1 MGESIFGS
9 KSNSGKQRHHI
20 DPPKLW
26 IGAIAGSI
34 IIHAIAFFMLRSL
47 LFTEKAAANVTQT
60 AIPIELVTNSTEI
73 TDSNEKASS
82 PQTVAPSPLQRKVA
96 NPKVTTTASEINS
109 EISSPQP
116 QFPKKQVVVTPTP
129 QKNAE
134 NPPEKQKP
142 SFQAKKQSE
151 KSSHSRETKLKQ
163 EIDTVSQPPDILTK
177 DKSELEIASQQDT
190 ITKSESQTVTQP
202 VEVETNSD
210 SQTVTQPVE
219 VETNSDSQTV
229 TQPVE
234 VETNSDSQTVTQPV
248 EVETNSDSQT
258 VTQPVEVETNSDSQT
273 VTQPVETVEVET
285 TPNNLSDRTES
296 ETAAGIMV
304 TVGAYRLTDPNR
316 DVPDK
321 LAQLRQNSISV
332 ASEEIQPLGINVE
345 RVVQVEVVV
354 LIRPTGE
361 ASVVGSPRI
370 LQGSITVDAAQV
382 LATKIVQ
389 RMEFEPTY
397 MGSSPVAQAY
407 YLPLTIS
414 PSRN

>member
-109 EISSPQP
+109 EISPPQP
-116 QFPKKQVVVTPTP
+116 QFPKKQVVVTRTP
-129 QKNAE
+129 QKIAE
-134 NPPEKQKP
+134 PPPKKQKP
-142 SFQAKKQSE
+142 SSPAKKQPE
-151 KSSHSRETKLKQ
+151 KPSHPRETKLKQ

-202 VEVETNSD
+202 
-210 SQTVTQPVE
+210 
-219 VETNSDSQTV
+219 
-229 TQPVE
+229 
-234 VETNSDSQTVTQPV
+234 
-248 EVETNSDSQT
+248 
-258 VTQPVEVETNSDSQT
+258 
-273 VTQPVETVEVET
+273 
-285 TPNNLSDRTES
+285 
-296 ETAAGIMV
+296 
-304 TVGAYRLTDPNR
+304 
-316 DVPDK
+316 
-321 LAQLRQNSISV
+321 
-332 ASEEIQPLGINVE
+332 
-345 RVVQVEVVV
+345 
-354 LIRPTGE
+354 
-361 ASVVGSPRI
+361 
-370 LQGSITVDAAQV
+370 
-382 LATKIVQ
+382 
-389 RMEFEPTY
+389 
-397 MGSSPVAQAY
+397 
-407 YLPLTIS
+407 
-414 PSRN
+414 

>member
-234 VETNSDSQTVTQPV
+234 
-248 EVETNSDSQT
+248 
-258 VTQPVEVETNSDSQT
+258 
-273 VTQPVETVEVET
+273 TVEVET

>member
-1 MGESIFGS
+1 MGESTFGS

-258 VTQPVEVETNSDSQT
+258 VTQPVE
-273 VTQPVETVEVET
+273 TVEVET